1 MGRTPARFIAFA
13 SLFVLVA
20 SAPGSPPTFV
30 PVPGLP
36 PDVRQLAGEDA
47 VETFAVAPGLA
58 LVAVG
63 SKDARR
69 SVIRASR
76 GEPIEAPGRVVAL
89 AAAPTGEAWAIVR
102 ESDRKGVD
110 QRSSLLAVDVAAGK
124 LGRGIPLPLT
134 AQGLTLTESAI
145 LVVTADEIRTF
156 RRPDLTSGPLYRV
169 PGGNVGVG
177 TTSAPMIWV
186 VAQTERVGFVD
197 VSQPQ
202 GRDGLLV
209 EGTAP
214 APMPLKML
222 GRDAEGD
229 LLAVGTTGD
238 AWKLEIQPPERAS
251 TEAPPIP
258 YPVPLPVPHEGTAP
272 PPPVEIES
280 QAAPAPEPTPIPAP
294 IPTPVPTPVPTPFP
308 TPEGA
313 PTPTPAP
320 APAPSGSPGSISGTI
335 AGDAR
340 GEVRYVLALGP
351 DNVIKEAARVAPTS
365 EGAYRFEGLAPGA
378 YRLVAAGAGGRVII
392 CDPPYLTVRLDGSQP
407 VAAPELRAVR
417 VP

>member
-1 MGRTPARFIAFA
+1 MGRTSARFIALA
-13 SLFVLVA
+13 SFILLA
-20 SAPGSPPTFV
+20 AAAPGSPPTFV
-30 PVPGLP
+30 PMTGLP
-36 PDVRQLAGEDA
+36 EGVRQLAGADDLEA
-47 VETFAVAPGLA
+47 FALAPGTA

-63 SKDARR
+63 SKESRR
-69 SVIRASR
+69 SVIRSSGGR
-76 GEPIEAPGRVVAL
+76 TIEAPGRVVAL
-89 AAAPTGEAWAIVR
+89 AAGPDGEAWAIVR

-110 QRSSLLAVDVAAGK
+110 QRASLLSIDVAGGK
-124 LGRGIPLPLT
+124 LGRGIPLPLS
-134 AQGLTLTESAI
+134 AQGLTVTESTI
-145 LVVTADEIRTF
+145 LVATADEIRTF

-177 TTSAPMIWV
+177 TTSVPMIWV

-202 GRDGLLV
+202 GRDGLLL

-222 GRDAEGD
+222 GRDAEGE
-229 LLAVGTTGD
+229 LIAVGATGD
-238 AWKLEIQPPERAS
+238 AWKLEVEPFDRKTIPD
-251 TEAPPIP
+251 PIP
-258 YPVPLPVPHEGTAP
+258 LPEPHEVTPDTPIPAP
-272 PPPVEIES
+272 
-280 QAAPAPEPTPIPAP
+280 PAPEPTPGPTPIPTP
-294 IPTPVPTPVPTPFP
+294 IPTPVPTPAPTPSP
-308 TPEGA
+308 PA
-313 PTPTPAP
+313 PTPAP
-320 APAPSGSPGSISGTI
+320 TGSPGSISGTI
-335 AGDAR
+335 AGEAR
-340 GEVRYVLALGP
+340 GEVRYVMALGP
-351 DNVIKEAARVAPTS
+351 DNVVKEAARVAPTS